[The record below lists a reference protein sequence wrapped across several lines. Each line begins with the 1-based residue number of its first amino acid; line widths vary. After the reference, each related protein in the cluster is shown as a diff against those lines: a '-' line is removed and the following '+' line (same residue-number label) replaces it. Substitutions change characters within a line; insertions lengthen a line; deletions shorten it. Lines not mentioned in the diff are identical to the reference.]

1 MRRTLALPVALIVAS
16 FLAGCGGDQTNSN
29 SGSNNATRN
38 GVVET
43 NANMNPRTNANSVP
57 SNTAVVTGN
66 NGNANTAGISS
77 TNGNTHGN
85 MGNTS
90 RANGN
95 GNSNKKP

>member
-1 MRRTLALPVALIVAS
+1 MRRTLALPVLLLVAS
-16 FLAGCGGDQTNSN
+16 FFAGCDGADQTNSN
-29 SGSNNATRN
+29 TASNNATRN

-66 NGNANTAGISS
+66 NGNSNTAGVSS
-77 TNGNTHGN
+77 MNGNH
-85 MGNTS
+85 NTS
-90 RANGN
+90 TSNKPGGN

>member
-1 MRRTLALPVALIVAS
+1 MRRTLALPVLLLVAS
-16 FLAGCGGDQTNSN
+16 FFAGCDGADQTNSN
-29 SGSNNATRN
+29 TASNNATRN

-77 TNGNTHGN
+77 TNGNGN
-85 MGNTS
+85 
-90 RANGN
+90 RAGGNGN
-95 GNSNKKP
+95 GNSNRRP

>member
-1 MRRTLALPVALIVAS
+1 MRRTLALSVVLVVAS
-16 FLAGCGGDQTNSN
+16 FLAGCDGADQTNGN

-43 NANMNPRTNANSVP
+43 NANMNPRTNANSVT

-77 TNGNTHGN
+77 TNGNGN
-85 MGNTS
+85 RAG
-90 RANGN
+90 ANGN
-95 GNSNKKP
+95 GNKKP

>member
-16 FLAGCGGDQTNSN
+16 FLAGCGGDQTNGN

-43 NANMNPRTNANSVP
+43 NANISPRVNPNSNVA
-57 SNTAVVTGN
+57 TVVNN
-66 NGNANTAGISS
+66 NGNANTAGVSS
-77 TNGNTHGN
+77 MNANTHGN
-85 MGNTS
+85 GNMA
-90 RANGN
+90 RGN

>member
-1 MRRTLALPVALIVAS
+1 MRRTLALSVVLIVAS
-16 FLAGCGGDQTNSN
+16 FLAGCGGADQANGN

-66 NGNANTAGISS
+66 NVNANTAGVSS
-77 TNGNTHGN
+77 TNGNH
-85 MGNTS
+85 NTS
-90 RANGN
+90 MGGN

>member
-1 MRRTLALPVALIVAS
+1 MRRTLALPVLLLAAS
-16 FLAGCGGDQTNSN
+16 FLAGCDGADTTNGN

-77 TNGNTHGN
+77 TNGNGN
-85 MGNTS
+85 
-90 RANGN
+90 RAAGN